1 MITLPSL
8 KPSTAQFWELN
19 PETDSGSR
27 KGSGESHSL
36 QKQKQKTL
44 NIKITHYILLA
55 STI

>member
-8 KPSTAQFWELN
+8 KPSNEQFWELN

-36 QKQKQKTL
+36 QKKKKTL